1 MSIEIKNLTSRPVLM
16 RLNSGKLRK
25 MRSSVEYQSLHL
37 APGETSAEVLD
48 SEVSN
53 NPKVTKLQGRHII
66 SLIDVKT
73 KVQKPASV
81 GAKPKKTK

>member
-16 RLNSGKLRK
+16 RLNSG
-25 MRSSVEYQSLHL
+25 QSLHL
-37 APGETSAEVLD
+37 APGATSAEVLD

-66 SLIDVKT
+66 SLIDVKH
-73 KVQKPASV
+73 KAQKPV
-81 GAKPKKTK
+81 GMGAKPKKTR